1 MDQQS
6 LRELEKRC
14 IQEEPPEC
22 VAACPIH
29 VDARAFVDH
38 VQKGAWERAWKVLRG
53 TMPFPGILGRICD
66 GPCLARCKRGQAGEP
81 IQIHRL
87 EAACVA
93 HPAPRHRV
101 MPLPSKGLSVA
112 VAGSG
117 LSSLTVAWD
126 LSRKGYAV
134 TLFEPGDQIGQTL
147 ILLAPETLT
156 HEIVEGETAIL
167 EPLKVVVKTNV
178 RIDSKD
184 FINDCLDHF
193 DVLYLGLDAVAGDA
207 WNLDR
212 DAGGEIAVTP
222 KQQSTGMDR
231 VFAGGIKGDASVSP
245 VWRCAQGRWA
255 ATSMD
260 RMLQKVSMTVGREKE
275 GPHAT
280 QLFTSLDNV
289 AQAARI
295 VPKVG
300 DRYSDEEAQ
309 QEAGRCLACECLE
322 CVKVCRY
329 LESFGGYP
337 KTYAREIYNNAAIVM
352 GERKANRLINSCSLC
367 GLCEAVCPNDFAMQ
381 DLCLEARRDMVARGK
396 MPPSAHDFALQ
407 DLAFANSDRFAL
419 ARHAPG
425 TTASSHLFFPGCQ
438 LCASSP
444 RQVTQVYNYLREKM
458 TGGVALMLGCCGAPA
473 HWAGQEALF
482 SEELARW
489 EAQWIGLGHPKPI
502 MACSTCL
509 RVFTEHL
516 PEAGAVSFWEV
527 LETTG
532 IPDRDVGLPNGPL
545 AVHDPCTT
553 RDVPAVQDAVRR
565 LLAQTGVPIEELPL
579 GREKTECCGFGGLMQ
594 AANPELSRE
603 VADRRGKL
611 SGSDFVAYCAMC
623 RDNLA
628 AVGKRTLHLLDL
640 LFPDPKVADPAG
652 RPRPGWSLRRENRLR
667 LRAELC
673 RSLWDEKPADDRD
686 DHETIELL
694 MDTDVEALLDSRR
707 ILEEDIRRVIA
718 HAQSDGSRFRHKESG
733 HFLAV
738 FRPYHATFWV
748 EYTPGGGGFRVHNA
762 YAHRME
768 VLGP

>member
-22 VAACPIH
+22 TAACPIH
-29 VDARAFVDH
+29 VDARAFVGH
-38 VQKGAWERAWKVLRG
+38 VQSGAWERAWKVLRAI
-53 TMPFPGILGRICD
+53 MPFPGILGRICD
-66 GPCLARCKRGQAGEP
+66 GPFLARCKRGQAGDP
-81 IQIHRL
+81 IQIHCL

-134 TLFEPGDQIGQTL
+134 TLFEPTDRIGQTL
-147 ILLAPETLT
+147 ISLAPSTLT
-156 HEIVEGETAIL
+156 REIIEGETAIF
-167 EPLKVVVKTNV
+167 ESLKVVVKTNA

-184 FINDCLDHF
+184 FIDDCLNHF
-193 DVLYLGLDAVAGDA
+193 DALYLGLDAVDSDA
-207 WNLDR
+207 WTLDR
-212 DAGGEIAVTP
+212 DAGGAIAVTP
-222 KQQSTGMDR
+222 KLQATGTER
-231 VFAGGIKGDASVSP
+231 VFAGGTQGDASVSP

-260 RMLQKVSMTVGREKE
+260 RMLQKVSMTAGREKE

-280 QLFTSLDNV
+280 QLFTSMDNV
-289 AQAARI
+289 EPAAMV

-309 QEAGRCLACECLE
+309 QEAARCLTCECLE

-337 KTYAREIYNNAAIVM
+337 KTYVREIYNNAAIVM

-367 GLCEAVCPNDFAMQ
+367 GLCEAVCPNDFAVQ
-381 DLCLEARRDMVARGK
+381 ELCLEARRDMVARGK

-407 DLAFANSDRFAL
+407 DMAFANSDRFAL

-473 HWAGQEALF
+473 HWAGQETLF

-489 EAQWIGLGHPKPI
+489 EAQWIGLGRPKPI

-553 RDVPAVQDAVRR
+553 RDVPAVQASVRR
-565 LLAQTGVPIEELPL
+565 LLHCTGVSIEELTL

-673 RSLWDEKPADDRD
+673 RSLWDEKSVDDRD

-707 ILEEDIRRVIA
+707 ILEDDIRRVIA

-733 HFLAV
+733 HFLAL

-748 EYTPGGGGFRVHNA
+748 EYTPEGGGFRVHNA